1 MVMLSQYIFGCVE
14 KTTYSGKIITNDDLD
29 LNILNKNELI
39 NKFGQPSY
47 VDDLSNKYFYFT
59 EKKKETNFYNKK
71 IEYSYLFVFEINDN
85 NKIISSESINLLKD
99 KNHKYRKIQTNN
111 NIIKRGILCSDEII
125 DDIGIAPYGTPQI
138 LSNSMSFI
146 LFQINLDIVFNK

>member
-1 MVMLSQYIFGCVE
+1 MNLIKVIITLVLSYYIFGCVE

-47 VDDLSNKYFYFT
+47 IDNLSNKYFYFT

-71 IEYSYLFVFEINDN
+71 IEYSYLFVFEIDDND
-85 NKIISSESINLLKD
+85 KIINSESINLLEE
-99 KNHKYRKIQTNN
+99 KNHKYRKIQTSN
-111 NIIKRGILCSDEII
+111 NIIKRGLLETIFGG
-125 DDIGIAPYGTPQI
+125 IGANQMP
-138 LSNSMSFI
+138 NSP
-146 LFQINLDIVFNK
+146 

>member
-1 MVMLSQYIFGCVE
+1 MSFLKITITIILCQYIFGCVE

-47 VDDLSNKYFYFT
+47 LDNLSNKYFYFT
-59 EKKKETNFYNKK
+59 EKRKEANFYNKK
-71 IEYSYLFVFEINDN
+71 IEYSYLFVFEINDDDKVVN
-85 NKIISSESINLLKD
+85 SESINLLKN

-111 NIIKRGILCSDEII
+111 NIIKRGLLESIFGG
-125 DDIGIAPYGTPQI
+125 IGTNPMT
-138 LSNSMSFI
+138 NSP
-146 LFQINLDIVFNK
+146 

>member
-1 MVMLSQYIFGCVE
+1 MSFLKIIITIILSQYIFGCVE

-47 VDDLSNKYFYFT
+47 IDNISNKYFYFT
-59 EKKKETNFYNKK
+59 EKKKETNFYDNK

-85 NKIISSESINLLKD
+85 NKIVKSESINLLEK
-99 KNHKYRKIQTNN
+99 KNHKYRKIQTSN
-111 NIIKRGILCSDEII
+111 NIIKRGLLETIFGG
-125 DDIGIAPYGTPQI
+125 IGTNPMP
-138 LSNSMSFI
+138 NSP
-146 LFQINLDIVFNK
+146 